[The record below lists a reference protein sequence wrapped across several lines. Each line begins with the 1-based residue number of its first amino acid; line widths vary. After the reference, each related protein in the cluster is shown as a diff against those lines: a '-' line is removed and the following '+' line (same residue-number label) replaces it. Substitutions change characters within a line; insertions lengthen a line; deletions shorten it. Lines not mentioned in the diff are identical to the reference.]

1 MMKQRIAA
9 RNNSVNGVL
18 LVRTKFYLRVHFGK
32 PQITSVVFRQ
42 SDLIEQP
49 IVYAFEFFS
58 PFGIAEYPVLERFH
72 DFVLLLSRRDRFG
85 VVKHSFFSAVRIQNR
100 IVNLRG
106 TLIQT
111 IFKQPVCVRP
121 FCAVYARYVHRAEV
135 SHIPRRAVYAPTA
148 VVFVVIQF
156 DAVAHIIRKRN

>member
-58 PFGIAEYPVLERFH
+58 PFGIAEYPVLKRFH
-72 DFVLLLSRRDRFG
+72 DFILLFSRRYRFG
-85 VVKHSFFSAVRIQNR
+85 VVQHSFFSAVRIQNR

-156 DAVAHIIRKRN
+156 DAVAHIIRERN

>member
-1 MMKQRIAA
+1 MVKQRIAA
-9 RNNSVNGVL
+9 CNNPVNGVL
-18 LVRTKFYLRVHFGK
+18 LVRTKFYRRVHFRK

-42 SDLIEQP
+42 ANLIEQL

-72 DFVLLLSRRDRFG
+72 DFILLLSRRDRFG
-85 VVKHSFFSAVRIQNR
+85 VVQHSLFSAVRVQNS
-100 IVNLRG
+100 IVNLCG

-111 IFKQPVCVRP
+111 IFKQSVSVRT
-121 FCAVYARYVHRAEV
+121 FGAVYARYVHRAEV

-148 VVFVVIQF
+148 VVLVVIQF
-156 DAVAHIIRKRN
+156 DAVAHIIRERN